1 MERLRRFSA
10 HFDPYLLLLL
20 GLTTLV
26 FTPLFAPGY
35 FYTAHDGRHSVF
47 YLAMFDAS
55 IRDGALWP
63 RWAMH
68 HIQGYGYPTF
78 IIQAPL
84 GFYVGELFVLLGAG
98 YTLAAKLTWAVGFWA
113 SAWGMYALVHHWTRP
128 DDTVTPD
135 TGRVRVDRARLAALV
150 AGLLYVFIPYH
161 LVGIYVRAALNDTLL
176 FAWTPWVLLAF
187 DRLIVGGGRPG
198 WTRRLAVAALLLAGT
213 LLTHTFALISFTP
226 LLISF
231 VLFRLA
237 HCWLQETP
245 RGWRSVLPRVG
256 AGTGLALAGGVGA
269 LLLFAGFLLPLLS
282 EGQNLQQQVY
292 STGTYDFRNHFVYF
306 GQFFNP
312 MWGFGFSDDPTGVND
327 GMSFQLGVMAAL
339 LLIIAIYQL
348 WGAGVRR
355 RGVMLYLLVST
366 VALLLFMTPLA
377 QPIWD
382 AVPALGIIQFPW
394 RLLSL
399 VALTGGA
406 LGGMA
411 VANVLWEETDADL
424 ALGGVLVFSVLVI
437 LASADF
443 IGAPLQPV
451 EPWRE
456 DGRAVFRFEQEHP
469 DMIAYTTYVK
479 EPFTTSP
486 MTADYAADDY
496 FDVRG
501 RTDKLTRLAV
511 IEGTGEVVAQASA
524 GSSGGGVVRMA
535 TPGVVRVHLFYFPGW
550 QAYLDGAPVPLRL
563 SDPHGLLELDVPAGE
578 HRIDVRMESTP
589 DRRAGA
595 VIAWVTFLGMLTL
608 LVWPTHRRRTTR
620 PTTPKP

>member
-20 GLTTLV
+20 ALTTLV

-35 FYTAHDGRHSVF
+35 FYAAHDGRHSVF

-113 SAWGMYALVHHWTRP
+113 SAWGMYALVHHWIGT
-128 DDTVTPD
+128 DDAVTPG
-135 TGRVRVDRARLAALV
+135 TGRVGLDRARLAALV

-245 RGWRSVLPRVG
+245 RGWRSLLTR
-256 AGTGLALAGGVGA
+256 AGLALAGGVGA

-312 MWGFGFSDDPTGVND
+312 MWGFGYSDDPTGVND
-327 GMSFQLGVMAAL
+327 GMSFQIGVMAAL

-348 WGAGVRR
+348 WGPGMRR
-355 RGVMLYLLVST
+355 RGVMLYLLVVT
-366 VALLLFMTPLA
+366 VALLLFMTPWA

-399 VALTGGA
+399 VALTGCA

-411 VANVLWEETDADL
+411 VANVLWQEADADL
-424 ALGGVLVFSVLVI
+424 ALGGVLVVSVLVI

-469 DMIAYTTYVK
+469 DMIAYTTDVK

-486 MTADYAADDY
+486 MTADYAAADY

-501 RTDKLTRLAV
+501 RTDKLTRMAV
-511 IEGTGEVVAQASA
+511 IEGTGEVVTQASA

-589 DRRAGA
+589 ARRVGA
-595 VIAWVTFLGMLTL
+595 LIAWATFLTMLTL
-608 LVWPTHRRRTTR
+608 LVWPTRRRSTTR